1 MLSCK
6 RTAGCTYAG
15 VVPSS
20 TSSPLKPGCWLLI
33 LCSYINMLSSRGQRW
48 AHTELSCCQVN
59 TEVDVKSC
67 RKVEHGEA
75 GRGTLNMRELRM
87 RSSGRK
93 VSVVWNDRDC
103 TQNTCGSDKSDW
115 GGVSYLFI
123 YCYYL
128 LHLLAKIK
136 QVRAGLLPCIFTYIP
151 PVLQRAQRST
161 ASKKRK
167 NPKPSSGVTAD
178 PKIAP
183 ARTNARLLNT
193 LLQHCYWTNTDMCS
207 IHTDRLPADVRCA
220 KEKNHT
226 HKHEKDK
233 YLHITVLPLR
243 WTAKDIASADY
254 SQQTRLRFM
263 VLSQLRQGCV
273 EGGKKPGERK
283 TELTVGIQKKGKK

>member
-1 MLSCK
+1 MNLSQSAKSDTLEKTPHKHEYPAFYFIFLMLSCK

-103 TQNTCGSDKSDW
+103 TQNTCGPDKSD
-115 GGVSYLFI
+115 
-123 YCYYL
+123 
-128 LHLLAKIK
+128 
-136 QVRAGLLPCIFTYIP
+136 
-151 PVLQRAQRST
+151 
-161 ASKKRK
+161 
-167 NPKPSSGVTAD
+167 
-178 PKIAP
+178 
-183 ARTNARLLNT
+183 
-193 LLQHCYWTNTDMCS
+193 
-207 IHTDRLPADVRCA
+207 
-220 KEKNHT
+220 
-226 HKHEKDK
+226 
-233 YLHITVLPLR
+233 
-243 WTAKDIASADY
+243 
-254 SQQTRLRFM
+254 
-263 VLSQLRQGCV
+263 
-273 EGGKKPGERK
+273 
-283 TELTVGIQKKGKK
+283 